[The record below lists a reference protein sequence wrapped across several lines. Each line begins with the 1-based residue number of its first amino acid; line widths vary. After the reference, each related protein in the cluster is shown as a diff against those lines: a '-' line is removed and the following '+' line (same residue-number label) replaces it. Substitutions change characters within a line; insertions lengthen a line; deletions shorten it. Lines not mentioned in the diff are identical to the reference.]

1 MQYQSSEVLIK
12 TTSFATH
19 GSFPFGDSLLGASM
33 AQWSPYYLTKFG
45 VLQVTLRKEGDSG
58 E

>member
-1 MQYQSSEVLIK
+1 MQYQSSE
-12 TTSFATH
+12 SFATQV
-19 GSFPFGDSLLGASM
+19 SFPFGDPLLGASM